1 VCECCHDKEGAAPA
15 VLRWTDGPA
24 YLPLLTGS
32 PQTCGMRCGRV
43 DLKSGE
49 EVGAHNT
56 GAHEETLVIVEGAG
70 VAELAATPTRIEAG
84 QVLYVPPET
93 PHNIRNVDSPRLR
106 YLFIVAPVASAAR
119 PSAP

>member
-1 VCECCHDKEGAAPA
+1 MCECCHDKEGAAPT

-24 YLPLLTGS
+24 YLPLLRGA
-32 PQTCGMRCGRV
+32 PQTQGMRCGRV
-43 DLKSGE
+43 DLKPGE

-56 GAHEETLVIVEGAG
+56 GAHEETLVIIEGAG
-70 VAELAATPTRIEAG
+70 VAELAATPVRIEAG

-106 YLFIVAPVASAAR
+106 YLFIVAPVAPAAR
-119 PSAP
+119 QSAP

>member
-1 VCECCHDKEGAAPA
+1 
-15 VLRWTDGPA
+15 
-24 YLPLLTGS
+24 
-32 PQTCGMRCGRV
+32 MRCGRV

-56 GAHEETLVIVEGAG
+56 GAHEEMLVIIEGAG
-70 VAELAATPTRIEAG
+70 VAELAATPMRIEAG

-106 YLFIVAPVASAAR
+106 YLFIVAPVTPAVR
-119 PSAP
+119 RQAP

>member
-1 VCECCHDKEGAAPA
+1 MCECCHDKNEAAPA

-24 YLPLLTGS
+24 YLPLLTGV
-32 PQTCGMRCGRV
+32 PQTQGMRCGRV
-43 DLKSGE
+43 DLKPGE

-56 GAHEETLVIVEGAG
+56 GAHEETLVIIEGAG
-70 VAELAATPTRIEAG
+70 VAELAATPMRIEAG

-106 YLFIVAPVASAAR
+106 YLFIVAPVTSAAR